1 MKKKFFLS
9 VFYVGLTGLTVSAQ
23 SNKELAPPPP
33 PPPPPPA
40 MDAPAPPPPPP
51 AGAVTVELE
60 IPECVSVSC
69 PEPIGNT
76 IINNNG
82 YEISVQ
88 YNNGRHMVILKKD
101 NVVTKIKLDTWN
113 RKPKYYEKKY
123 GQLPPPPPPPP
134 LPQKDFEKNN
144 NAA

>member
-1 MKKKFFLS
+1 MKKKIILS
-9 VFYVGLTGLTVSAQ
+9 VFYVGLTGLTISAQ
-23 SNKELAPPPP
+23 SNKDLTPPPP

-40 MDAPAPPPPPP
+40 MDAPAPPPPPEAP
-51 AGAVTVELE
+51 TVDLE
-60 IPECVSVSC
+60 MTQSTSLGC

-88 YNNGRHMVILKKD
+88 VNNGRHMVILKKD
-101 NVVTKIKLDTWN
+101 NVVTKIKMDTWN
-113 RKPKYYEKKY
+113 SKPKYYEKKY

-134 LPQKDFEKNN
+134 APPAPGYKKRNS
-144 NAA
+144 AA